1 VRFLAC
7 AVVLAACTKAP
18 SPPAPAP
25 GLANVG
31 LANVAAPAP
40 AIAALE
46 LADAVAL
53 AGHGIL
59 ARTAAGN
66 LVRFDTAL
74 LPVREAAAKVVA
86 IAAGDRHFYAALA
99 DGSVA
104 EVDPTTLQLRTI
116 ATLAGEPLWISAQ
129 GSELLGFVRSSDRK
143 RLSLEVFRDGTRTK
157 TIAIPDDRSAAMSIG
172 TPSVW
177 LRDGNHVWFGIDA
190 GEWGGA
196 VGKIDLAIGTVTPI
210 KHREPV
216 FGFAAAGGRIWAYGG
231 MIHMGHTA
239 GYIVEL
245 TSGTPKSIW
254 HRENDY
260 TKKATTKPYPLPV
273 VRMISDGTGF
283 LVLVWNELFAVDA
296 AFTTWTPRAALRAR
310 EHPGRPDSVGNY
322 PATRALVRAG
332 DRLVFATARDG
343 LFVLRGSTIEPAR

>member
-1 VRFLAC
+1 MRFLAC

-18 SPPAPAP
+18 TPAPAP
-25 GLANVG
+25 APTPG
-31 LANVAAPAP
+31 LANVAAPTP
-40 AIAALE
+40 AIVALE

-59 ARTAAGN
+59 ARTAAGT
-66 LVRFDTAL
+66 LVRFDAAL
-74 LPVREAAAKVVA
+74 LPVREAAANVAA
-86 IAAGDRHFYAALA
+86 IAADDRHVYAALEN
-99 DGSVA
+99 GSVG
-104 EVDPTTLQLRTI
+104 EVDPTTLQLRPI
-116 ATLAGEPLWISAQ
+116 ATLAGTPLWISVQ
-129 GSELLGFVRSSDRK
+129 GDELLGFVRSADRK
-143 RLSLEVFRDGTRTK
+143 RLTLEVFRAGTRTK

-177 LRDGNHVWFGIDA
+177 LRDAGHVWFGIDA

-196 VGKIDLAIGTVTPI
+196 VGKIDLAAGTVTMI

-216 FGFAAAGGRIWAYGG
+216 FGFAAAGGRVWTYGG
-231 MIHMGHTA
+231 MIHMGHTE
-239 GYIVEL
+239 GYIAEL
-245 TSGTPKSIW
+245 TSGTPKPVW
-254 HRENDY
+254 HHENSY
-260 TKKATTKPYPLPV
+260 TKQATTKPYPLPV
-273 VRMISDGTGF
+273 VRMIPDGAGF

-296 AFTTWTPRAALRAR
+296 SFKTWTPRAALRAR

-343 LFVLRGSTIEPAR
+343 LFVLRGEAIEPAR